1 MIQNLIFEIL
11 FFFFENIIS
20 VSGMQLFI
28 FVHTFQWT
36 LTELPTVLLK
46 KPPSFY
52 EPQLTWQ

>member
-52 EPQLTWQ
+52 EPQLT